1 MTDLTELKKLAKAA
15 TPGPWDADCDEGEG
29 EVEVNAGTARTSWVD
44 HGNGIM
50 TGTPPRS
57 WRVTDRIVERDD
69 LWDEDFEQAAADAD
83 FIAAANPS
91 TVLALIA
98 QIEAVTALHAPEIVN
113 PELTVCAHC
122 RSSFPCHTARAV
134 SGSA

>member
-91 TVLALIA
+91 TVLGLIA
-98 QIEAVTALHAPEIVN
+98 QIEAVATLHKPRET
-113 PELTVCAHC
+113 EGGLTVCDHC
-122 RSSFPCHTARAV
+122 CSQYPCHTVKAIGDTA
-134 SGSA
+134 